1 MYKYD
6 IPYPKPDQLSLN
18 INGIP
23 INISKRKDYL
33 ISKMKAHRREMVLS
47 GADECAKYE
56 ILDYHGNIILRKQ
69 YKKGEYDQTNSEYH
83 VKKEKKINYIRNGDF
98 NLIADDSGNIL
109 TDEKMLMFLY
119 DFRFH
124 NRIPV
129 MITNDALV
137 SRATYK
143 PKTKEEFVSLH
154 GLGQKVYDKCGEMF
168 INAIENFEEK
178 K

>member
-56 ILDYHGNIILRKQ
+56 ILYYHGNIILRKQ

-83 VKKEKKINYIRNGDF
+83 VKKEKEINYIRNGDF

-109 TDEKMLMFLY
+109 
-119 DFRFH
+119 
-124 NRIPV
+124 
-129 MITNDALV
+129 
-137 SRATYK
+137 
-143 PKTKEEFVSLH
+143 SLIH
-154 GLGQKVYDKCGEMF
+154 
-168 INAIENFEEK
+168 I
-178 K
+178 

>member
-1 MYKYD
+1 MWVGIWPICRVKGNSLDAVAWTGGGLNMYKYD

-47 GADECAKYE
+47 CADEWAKYE
-56 ILDYHGNIILRKQ
+56 ILDYHGNIILSKQ

-129 MITNDALV
+129 IITNDAL
-137 SRATYK
+137 
-143 PKTKEEFVSLH
+143 
-154 GLGQKVYDKCGEMF
+154 
-168 INAIENFEEK
+168 
-178 K
+178 

>member
-6 IPYPKPDQLSLN
+6 IPYSKPEQLSLS
-18 INGIP
+18 INGVP

-33 ISKMKAHRREMVLS
+33 VSKMKAHRREMVLAD
-47 GADECAKYE
+47 ADECAKYE
-56 ILDYHGNIILRKQ
+56 ILDYHGNVIYQKQ
-69 YKKGEYDQTNSEYH
+69 YKKGEYDQTNLEYH

-109 TDEKMLMFLY
+109 TDEKLLMFLY

-124 NRIPV
+124 NRISV

-137 SRATYK
+137 SLATYK

-154 GLGQKVYDKCGEMF
+154 GLGQKVYAKCGEMF
-168 INAIENFEEK
+168 INAIEDFEEK